1 MSAVNNS
8 ARLLYLSYTP
18 DLSTW
23 VAGIIPEF
31 LTRGLIR
38 KTEEA
43 NNPQLVREDIKSH
56 ALYSWLLKTSIWP
69 WLWGMMLAVW
79 ITPSQMPIA
88 LVGFLGSFLH
98 HDQLAQWMDWPDWN
112 DGEAFIFHLIDL
124 HTLLCAPNFLQ
135 LCPLPSTSC
144 LFLRILLMVSNCFLD
159 ASALWNKFEP
169 RWLRAEEEANDA
181 GYWVIECQLSC
192 LLHFFLCCVIINCFK

>member
-112 DGEAFIFHLIDL
+112 DFSPHWSP
-124 HTLLCAPNFLQ
+124 HTIVCPKFSPALPTAINKLLVPTYTPDGLQ
-135 LCPLPSTSC
+135 LFSRC
-144 LFLRILLMVSNCFLD
+144 
-159 ASALWNKFEP
+159 
-169 RWLRAEEEANDA
+169 
-181 GYWVIECQLSC
+181 
-192 LLHFFLCCVIINCFK
+192 

>member
-31 LTRGLIR
+31 LTRGLIG

-69 WLWGMMLAVW
+69 WLLWMMLAVW
-79 ITPSQMPIA
+79 ITPSQMPVA

-98 HDQLAQWMDWPDWN
+98 HDQLAQ
-112 DGEAFIFHLIDL
+112 
-124 HTLLCAPNFLQ
+124 
-135 LCPLPSTSC
+135 
-144 LFLRILLMVSNCFLD
+144 
-159 ASALWNKFEP
+159 
-169 RWLRAEEEANDA
+169 
-181 GYWVIECQLSC
+181 
-192 LLHFFLCCVIINCFK
+192 